1 MHCVRPWHFLK
12 DLLILIL
19 GLTQFWKNRVLIFQI
34 DILFVIVEGV
44 KVCGMQCLPLRGH
57 RNDNT
62 AECFTNQ
69 GNFFAILEYASK
81 SDPVIKEHIEKGK
94 KSESMHQNLMKS
106 SM

>member
-19 GLTQFWKNRVLIFQI
+19 NSGKTEYSYFKSTYC
-34 DILFVIVEGV
+34 LFVIVEGI

-81 SDPVIKEHIEKGK
+81 SDPVILR
-94 KSESMHQNLMKS
+94 NT
-106 SM
+106 